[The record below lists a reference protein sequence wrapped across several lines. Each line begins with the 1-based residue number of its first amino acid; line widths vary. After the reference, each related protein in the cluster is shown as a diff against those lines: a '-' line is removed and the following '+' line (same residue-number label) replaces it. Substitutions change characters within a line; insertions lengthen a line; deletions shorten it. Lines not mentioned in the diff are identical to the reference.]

1 MQQDIP
7 VTAETANACS
17 FMLTVCHL
25 NKCLIST
32 EAMTPPQPYDCRK
45 WESSDRAEGVRPG
58 RTNSEAVTEPAFDSR
73 LTPTLGDEIPVDLAI
88 GEPATHWSCGATLAN
103 VEEG

>member
-1 MQQDIP
+1 MP

-17 FMLTVCHL
+17 FILTVCHL